1 MEKNPLRVW
10 LFSTGKIVKDATS
23 RDVTHY
29 MLDGGKLD
37 LTDDYEMFQ
46 EMYVKHIKYKN
57 CIVEKKT
64 AIFKFFIDFDILSS
78 AIIDINDYAI
88 CVQNVME
95 SIYKDTNLKCIVTK
109 ADNSKEVRKDNIT
122 FIKQGYHFNWPDISV
137 DKNIALRIRENV
149 LISIKTIFG
158 KPETFYDSWD
168 KIIDKCVYD
177 KNGLRLVGS
186 DKCIYSDGNYTYEN
200 RVYEYNMCYI
210 GNKPSDIH
218 DEIYKTNTLKVIQ
231 DTSIRSN
238 ETDLTTFYNL
248 PEYEE
253 TEEDFDSNN
262 SGNFSLLS
270 NENSHKNSILKF
282 FKNHVEGYRIEDIR
296 GILKSNMYDTLYL
309 INTKSKYCQNKCGYH
324 TNNHIYFKL
333 TPAGICQMCMS
344 ENDGEP
350 DTHGTV
356 INCKKFESKR
366 IPVTQDLKTSL
377 KWGIKQDENISDK
390 SVNIVSLMMDKIS
403 DNLSNKKD
411 LVGPGKSTTSRKKK

>member
-122 FIKQGYHFNWPDISV
+122 FIKQGYHFNWPDILV

-200 RVYEYNMCYI
+200 RVYEYNMCYN